1 MAEMIF
7 REIVIQ
13 RGVAHKWIIDS
24 AGTETRHPNESPDG
38 RSIAI
43 SKKYYP
49 TVQPTHKSRQ
59 ILPSDFL
66 HFEYILCMDNENMQD
81 LKKYQPP
88 QGCSAIIRL
97 FGSYGGKG
105 EEEIEDPYYGG
116 PEDFVT
122 IFEQIKR
129 SSHGLLNT
137 F

>member
-1 MAEMIF
+1 MIF

-24 AGTETRHPNESPDG
+24 AGTETRHPNEPPDG
-38 RSIAI
+38 RSVSI

-49 TVQPTHKSRQ
+49 KVQPTHKSRQ
-59 ILPSDFL
+59 ILPIDFL

-81 LKKYQPP
+81 LKKIQP
-88 QGCSAIIRL
+88 QGSISIIKL

-122 IFEQIKR
+122 ICEQIKR
-129 SSHGLLNT
+129 SSHGLLDS